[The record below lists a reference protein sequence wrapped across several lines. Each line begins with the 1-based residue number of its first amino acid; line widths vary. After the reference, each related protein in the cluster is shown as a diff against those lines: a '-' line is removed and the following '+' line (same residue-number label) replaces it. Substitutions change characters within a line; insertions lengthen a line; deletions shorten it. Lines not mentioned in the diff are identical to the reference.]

1 MAWRRL
7 DTVSGF
13 VDEIL
18 VMFRGPIILQEFLN
32 CALRV
37 VVSAFSEMLV
47 TDSPS
52 GIDNVERRPVLI
64 VKVLSDPV
72 TADYHDWIG
81 NVQVTKRRFHIR
93 LLLFE

>member
-32 CALRV
+32 YALSV
-37 VVSAFSEMLV
+37 AVSAFSEMLV

-64 VKVLSDPV
+64 VKVLSDPI
-72 TADYHDWIG
+72 A
-81 NVQVTKRRFHIR
+81 VQNKSIT
-93 LLLFE
+93 LAA